1 MTTVVR
7 HSVMTAAGGSR
18 QLPDGI
24 APGQGDRWGRGGC
37 GRQQP
42 AEMGRASK
50 LKLLFLQQSLWFW
63 PSVLLLP
70 VISPIIKKNGDKRG
84 VQRRL
89 QDPGIPGEACEKGG
103 SDLWM

>member
-1 MTTVVR
+1 
-7 HSVMTAAGGSR
+7 MTAAGGSR

-42 AEMGRASK
+42 AETGRASK
-50 LKLLFLQQSLWFW
+50 LKLLFLQQSLRLW
-63 PSVLLLP
+63 PSALLLP
-70 VISPIIKKNGDKRG
+70 VISPIIKKNGDKKG
-84 VQRRL
+84 VQRRS

-103 SDLWM
+103 SDLRM